1 MLSLKLLEL
10 RVPSHVK
17 LGSQPELACHWEL
30 GPQDLL
36 YSIKWYKDGQEFFR
50 HVPRDLEPHR
60 KYYLPGVA
68 VNKSDELASHI
79 TLYPATLET
88 AGRYRCEVSGERPLF
103 PTVSEHANMIVV
115 VLPEDGPVISG
126 FNPYYRIGDQLRVNC
141 SSVRSR
147 PAVRLT
153 WYVNGEPAPFTAIT
167 SPKVY
172 KDPEGY
178 ETTSLALSFQIN
190 EQHFVN
196 GGFKIKCLAT
206 LASVYWKSNE
216 ESAREL
222 KTVSQMRIEE
232 KSYNPMKTIELEPND
247 SNNSRFRLQDIILTL
262 LICVILPKII
272 FYN

>member
-1 MLSLKLLEL
+1 MTISRYTLVLYTFLLIFDCMLSLKLLEL

-88 AGRYRCEVSGERPLF
+88 AGRYRCEVSGEKPLF

-247 SNNSRFRLQDIILTL
+247 ILKN
-262 LICVILPKII
+262 ICKKD
-272 FYN
+272 